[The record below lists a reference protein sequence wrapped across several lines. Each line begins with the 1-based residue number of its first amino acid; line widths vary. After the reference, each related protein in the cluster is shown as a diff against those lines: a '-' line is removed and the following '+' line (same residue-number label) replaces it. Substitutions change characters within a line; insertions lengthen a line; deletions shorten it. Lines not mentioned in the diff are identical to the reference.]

1 MTKIAL
7 IAATATALVLSAGSA
22 LANSQSNDNGFAVYQ
37 QSMQKSPATRSFLSG
52 SNYDGADHVFSNNG
66 RDAGEFEKVQ
76 ERDSVFAPSRSFLSG
91 SDYDGA
97 DHIFSNNGR
106 DALEFRKTQEQGR

>member
-1 MTKIAL
+1 MKIL
-7 IAATATALVLSAGSA
+7 ILAATALVLTTATA
-22 LANSQSNDNGFAVYQ
+22 LSNSQSSDNGFAVYQ
-37 QSMQKSPATRSFLSG
+37 QSIQKNSATRGFLSG
-52 SNYDGADHVFSNNG
+52 SDYDGADHVFSNNG

-76 ERDSVFAPSRSFLSG
+76 GRDSVFAPSRSFLSG